1 MDEQRPGY
9 GACPPD
15 AAALSE
21 HGMWWWASEASPPGD
36 VSEIEP
42 VSVWIRLDG
51 VLRIDWVGVETFH
64 DEPPPDV
71 WHGPV
76 APPGSPSPEEHVRAV
91 REAHAEG
98 VADGDVT
105 GDVQADEPAVW
116 WTDTDVRAAL
126 ADRWPAALAAVEADD
141 G

>member
-1 MDEQRPGY
+1 MSEQRPGY

-21 HGMWWWASEASPPGD
+21 HGMWWWAAEASPPGD

-42 VSVWIRLDG
+42 VSVWIRPDG
-51 VLRIDWVGVETFH
+51 VLRIDWVGVETAH

-91 REAHAEG
+91 REAWLGIARDYAADIGAHGAER
-98 VADGDVT
+98 
-105 GDVQADEPAVW
+105 EW
-116 WTDTDVRAAL
+116 WLDSGSPRAAL
-126 ADRWPAALAAVEADD
+126 AARWPDVLEAAEREP
-141 G
+141 